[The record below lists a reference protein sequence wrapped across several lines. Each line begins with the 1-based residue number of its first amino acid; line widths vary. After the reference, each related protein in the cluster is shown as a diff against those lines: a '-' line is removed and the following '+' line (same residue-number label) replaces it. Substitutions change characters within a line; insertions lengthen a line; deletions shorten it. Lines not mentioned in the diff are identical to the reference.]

1 MKVFPVKQPL
11 DGEQVVGLSPEMGD
25 IDLDNWRRRVN
36 NFRGRTLT
44 HTALRSEQSSR
55 SGRIAALGQMRSPGV
70 IDGLFADRGLLID
83 EDGITQDCLKLSAG
97 HALHASGEVI
107 TINRPQ
113 QLLLRDLPVY
123 APVSLLNDDENAD
136 DASDAGGL
144 LVRRLGPT
152 LGAAIDAELALPR
165 AAILVLQ
172 PVRVE
177 MNLEQVDDP
186 CALDADGYA
195 Y

>member
-1 MKVFPVKQPL
+1 
-11 DGEQVVGLSPEMGD
+11 
-25 IDLDNWRRRVN
+25 
-36 NFRGRTLT
+36 
-44 HTALRSEQSSR
+44 
-55 SGRIAALGQMRSPGV
+55 
-70 IDGLFADRGLLID
+70 
-83 EDGITQDCLKLSAG
+83 
-97 HALHASGEVI
+97 
-107 TINRPQ
+107 
-113 QLLLRDLPVY
+113 LLRDLPVY

-186 CALDADGYA
+186 CALDQAWAGSHHPCRVPRA
-195 Y
+195 SR